1 MKYVKY
7 CRENKVEV
15 FIKVKALWTMELSG
29 V

>member
-7 CRENKVEV
+7 YTENKVEI